1 MFELWEKIKHI
12 KTTTSVDNIEPGCLT
27 FCKDEKHLKK
37 LIECPF
43 IIDVILPFNIS
54 KKISDKLPSNI
65 NTHILKKNEDVKNI
79 FIQVH
84 NKINEYKEPKQ
95 NIISQTANIDPTA
108 IIGLPGNNVTKM
120 NDGRIINM
128 KHMGNV
134 VIEEN
139 VNVQAY
145 SIVQRAVFNS
155 TILRKNAQIFYR
167 VNVGHN
173 CVVGESTMIFPG
185 TLLAGGTVI
194 GNNCYIWQGVI
205 TRSNISICDNV
216 IVGAGSLVLK
226 DIDKSGVYIGRPA
239 KYIKEYNE
247 ELR

>member
-1 MFELWEKIKHI
+1 MFDLWDKIKHI
-12 KTTTSVDNIEPGCLT
+12 TMTRSIDNIESGCLT
-27 FCKDEKHLKK
+27 FCKTENHLKK
-37 LIECPF
+37 LIKTSF
-43 IIDVILPFNIS
+43 VVDVIIPFTIDKKLCDMLPFNI
-54 KKISDKLPSNI
+54 NI
-65 NTHILKKNEDVKNI
+65 HVLKENEDVKNI
-79 FIQVH
+79 FIQAH
-84 NKINEYKEPKQ
+84 NRINEHRDPKQ
-95 NIISQTANIDPTA
+95 NIINPSANIDPNA
-108 IIGLPGNNVTKM
+108 IIGLPGNNITKM
-120 NDGRIINM
+120 DDGRIINM

-139 VNVQAY
+139 VNVQAF
-145 SIVQRAVFNS
+145 SIVQRAVFDS
-155 TILRKNAQIFYR
+155 TIIRKNAQIFYR

-173 CVVGESTMIFPG
+173 CIVGESTMIFPG

-226 DIDKSGVYIGRPA
+226 DIDRSGVYIGRPA
-239 KYIKEYNE
+239 KYIKEYSE